1 MSAQNMTVSALHSLR
16 ILWPQVPAGMVYVRL
31 IEASH
36 VPRLDWYTKP
46 SPMVKLFV
54 QERRQ
59 RVSKVMHTSSPK

>member
-1 MSAQNMTVSALHSLR
+1 MLQLVVHSARLLMRVSHV
-16 ILWPQVPAGMVYVRL
+16 QVPAGMVYVQL

-59 RVSKVMHTSSPK
+59 RASKVLHTSSPQ